1 MLNKLK
7 KFMGFNSNSVVI
19 TNQNNEPQPQPQ
31 NTPVPYSEFSLQELE
46 ILLIAL
52 KECNLKG
59 SQIEVFYNLVLK
71 IQNKYMNLKQQ

>member
-1 MLNKLK
+1 
-7 KFMGFNSNSVVI
+7 MGFNSNNVVMQGQS
-19 TNQNNEPQPQPQ
+19 NLQPQQ
-31 NTPVPYSEFSLQELE
+31 NSLVPYSDFSLQELE

-71 IQNKYMNLKQQ
+71 IQNKYLLQKEQQ

>member
-1 MLNKLK
+1 MLNKIK
-7 KFMGFNSNSVVI
+7 KLMGFNSKNLVV
-19 TNQNNEPQPQPQ
+19 TNDNTIQQPQ

-59 SQIEVFYNLVLK
+59 SQIELFYNLVLK
-71 IQNKYMNLKQQ
+71 IQNKYLSQK

>member
-7 KFMGFNSNSVVI
+7 KLMGFNSKNLVV
-19 TNQNNEPQPQPQ
+19 TNDNTQQTQQHPAISNNE
-31 NTPVPYSEFSLQELE
+31 FSMQELE

-59 SQIEVFYNLVLK
+59 GQIELFYNLVLK
-71 IQNKYMNLKQQ
+71 IQNKYLSQKAQQ

>member
-1 MLNKLK
+1 
-7 KFMGFNSNSVVI
+7 MGFSSKNTVVANNI
-19 TNQNNEPQPQPQ
+19 NDDQQNNSL
-31 NTPVPYSEFSLQELE
+31 VPYSDFSLQELE

-71 IQNKYMNLKQQ
+71 IQNKYLLQKEQQ

>member
-1 MLNKLK
+1 
-7 KFMGFNSNSVVI
+7 MGFSSKNMVVA
-19 TNQNNEPQPQPQ
+19 NNNNDQQPQ
-31 NTPVPYSEFSLQELE
+31 NSLVPYSDFSLQELE

-71 IQNKYMNLKQQ
+71 IQNKYLLQKEQQ